1 MITSDL
7 NTEIWV
13 ISDTHLIADSLHD
26 NGQAFS
32 RMQKT
37 SQGKDLYYQE
47 TALAAFARM
56 AEKKRPAAIV
66 VTGDVTFNGERVSA
80 EKFAQIFSKMTTTKL
95 LIVPGNHDIFDGW
108 AREFHGKKQYY
119 AGEISPRFWKMIF
132 NKCYR
137 IAESE
142 DDSSLAYSVKLNS
155 QYLLLMLDSNYYG
168 KEETT
173 EAPHTRGGINKE
185 QLKWIEGQLKYASKE
200 NLRPIIFMHHNLYA
214 HNPAVDR
221 GYVLDNANELRRL
234 CSRYNVK
241 LAFSGH
247 IHAQNIL
254 GPQDMTPTTEIV
266 TSSFCSNDQGY
277 GVVRLHSRHITYIR
291 KEFNMAAYL
300 TEKEKQD
307 YTLLHFRDYLETLQ
321 LGTIAADLMQSDLKK
336 NHNNLD
342 LIRKMGKLFAKM
354 NYNFYTGYN
363 HLSEAEL
370 SKIRSSEE
378 YKVLIKQHPEYRLY
392 LKTLYDTS
400 SHSNLQ
406 ARINY

>member
-47 TALAAFARM
+47 TALSAFCRM
-56 AEKKRPAAIV
+56 AEIKKPAAII

-80 EKFAQIFSKMTTTKL
+80 ERFAKIFAKLSTTKL
-95 LIVPGNHDIFDGW
+95 LVVPGNHDIFDGW
-108 AREFHGKKQYY
+108 AREFRGKKQFF
-119 AGEISPRFWKMIF
+119 AGEISPRFWKNIF
-132 NKCYR
+132 QKSY
-137 IAESE
+137 ALA
-142 DDSSLAYSVKLNS
+142 DSVDYNSLAYAVQLNPI
-155 QYLLLMLDSNYYG
+155 YYLLMLDSNYYG

-173 EAPHTRGGINKE
+173 EAPHTRGAIGKE
-185 QLKWIEGQLKYASKE
+185 QLKWVEERLKYASKN

-214 HNPAVDR
+214 HNPAVNH
-221 GYVLDNANELRRL
+221 GYVLDDAVELRRL

-241 LAFSGH
+241 LAYSGH
-247 IHAQNIL
+247 IHAQNIM

-277 GVVRLHSRHITYIR
+277 GVTRIHSHHITYVR
-291 KEFNMAAYL
+291 KEFNMHKYL
-300 TEKEKQD
+300 TEEEKQN
-307 YTLLHFRDYLETLQ
+307 YTLDHFDNYLENLQ

-336 NHNNLD
+336 YHNNLD

-354 NYNFYTGYN
+354 NYNFYTGHN
-363 HLSEAEL
+363 HLKAQEL
-370 SKIRSSEE
+370 NNIHASQE
-378 YKVLIKQHPEYRLY
+378 YQTLIKQHPEYRIY

-400 SHSNLQ
+400 DHSNLQ
-406 ARINY
+406 VKITY

>member
-47 TALAAFARM
+47 TALSAFCRM
-56 AEKKRPAAIV
+56 AEIKKPAAII

-80 EKFAQIFSKMTTTKL
+80 ERFAKIFAKLSTTKL
-95 LIVPGNHDIFDGW
+95 LVVPGNHDIFDGW
-108 AREFHGKKQYY
+108 AREFRGKKQFF
-119 AGEISPRFWKMIF
+119 AGEISPRFWKNIF
-132 NKCYR
+132 QKSY
-137 IAESE
+137 ALA
-142 DDSSLAYSVKLNS
+142 DSVDYNSLAYAVQLNPI
-155 QYLLLMLDSNYYG
+155 YYLLMLDSNYYG

-173 EAPHTRGGINKE
+173 EAPHTRGAIGKE
-185 QLKWIEGQLKYASKE
+185 QLKWVEERLKYASKN

-214 HNPAVDR
+214 HNPAVNR
-221 GYVLDNANELRRL
+221 GYVLDDAVELRRL

-241 LAFSGH
+241 LAYSGH
-247 IHAQNIL
+247 IHAQNIM
-254 GPQDMTPTTEIV
+254 GPQDMTPTTENV

-277 GVVRLHSRHITYIR
+277 GVTRIHSHHITYVR
-291 KEFNMAAYL
+291 KEFNMHKYL
-300 TEKEKQD
+300 TEEEKQN
-307 YTLLHFRDYLETLQ
+307 YTLDHFDNYLENLQ

-336 NHNNLD
+336 YHNNLD

-354 NYNFYTGYN
+354 NYNFYTGHN
-363 HLSEAEL
+363 HLKAQEL
-370 SKIRSSEE
+370 NNIHASQE
-378 YKVLIKQHPEYRLY
+378 YQTLIKQHPEYRIY

-400 SHSNLQ
+400 DHSNLQ
-406 ARINY
+406 VKITY

>member
-47 TALAAFARM
+47 TALSAFCRM
-56 AEKKRPAAIV
+56 AEIKKPAAII

-80 EKFAQIFSKMTTTKL
+80 ERFAKIFAKLSTTKL
-95 LIVPGNHDIFDGW
+95 LVVPGNHDIFDGW
-108 AREFHGKKQYY
+108 AREFRGKKQFF
-119 AGEISPRFWKMIF
+119 AGEISPRFWKNIF
-132 NKCYR
+132 QKSY
-137 IAESE
+137 ALA
-142 DDSSLAYSVKLNS
+142 DSVDYNSLAYAVQLNPI
-155 QYLLLMLDSNYYG
+155 YYLLMLDSNYYG

-173 EAPHTRGGINKE
+173 EAPHTRGAIGKE
-185 QLKWIEGQLKYASKE
+185 QLKWVEERLKYASKN

-214 HNPAVDR
+214 HNPAVNR
-221 GYVLDNANELRRL
+221 GYVLDDAVELRRL

-241 LAFSGH
+241 LVYSGH
-247 IHAQNIL
+247 IHAQNIM

-277 GVVRLHSRHITYIR
+277 GVTRIHSHHITYVR
-291 KEFNMAAYL
+291 KEFNMHKYL
-300 TEKEKQD
+300 TEEEKQN
-307 YTLLHFRDYLETLQ
+307 YTLDHFDNYLENLQ

-336 NHNNLD
+336 YHNNLD

-354 NYNFYTGYN
+354 NYNFYTGHN
-363 HLSEAEL
+363 HLKAQEL
-370 SKIRSSEE
+370 NNIHASQE
-378 YKVLIKQHPEYRLY
+378 YQTLIKQHPEYRIY

-400 SHSNLQ
+400 DHSNLQ
-406 ARINY
+406 VKITY

>member
-47 TALAAFARM
+47 TALRAFCRM
-56 AEKKRPAAIV
+56 AEIKKPAAII

-80 EKFAQIFSKMTTTKL
+80 ERFAKIFSNLSTTKL
-95 LIVPGNHDIFDGW
+95 LVVPGNHDIFDGW
-108 AREFHGKKQYY
+108 AREFRGKKQFF
-119 AGEISPRFWKMIF
+119 AGEISPRFWKNIF
-132 NKCYR
+132 QKSY
-137 IAESE
+137 ALA
-142 DDSSLAYSVKLNS
+142 DSVDYNSLAYAVQLNPI
-155 QYLLLMLDSNYYG
+155 YYLLMLDSNYYG

-173 EAPHTRGGINKE
+173 EAPHTRGAIGKD
-185 QLKWIEGQLKYASKE
+185 QLRWVEERLKYASKN

-214 HNPAVDR
+214 HNPAVNR
-221 GYVLDNANELRRL
+221 GYVLDDAVELRRL

-241 LAFSGH
+241 LAYSGH
-247 IHAQNIL
+247 IHAQNIM

-277 GVVRLHSRHITYIR
+277 GVTRIHSHHITYVR
-291 KEFNMAAYL
+291 KEFNMHKYL
-300 TEKEKQD
+300 TEEEKQN
-307 YTLLHFRDYLETLQ
+307 YTLDHFDNYLENLQ

-336 NHNNLD
+336 YHNNLD

-354 NYNFYTGYN
+354 NYNFYTGHN
-363 HLSEAEL
+363 HLKPQEL
-370 SKIRSSEE
+370 SDIHASQE
-378 YKVLIKQHPEYRLY
+378 YQTLIKQHPEYRLY

-400 SHSNLQ
+400 DHSNLQ
-406 ARINY
+406 TKITY

>member
-95 LIVPGNHDIFDGW
+95 LVVPGNHDIFDGW

-266 TSSFCSNDQGY
+266 TSSFGSNDQGY

>member
-47 TALAAFARM
+47 TALSAFCRM
-56 AEKKRPAAIV
+56 AEIKKPAAII

-80 EKFAQIFSKMTTTKL
+80 ERFAKIFAKLSTTKL
-95 LIVPGNHDIFDGW
+95 LVVPGNHDIFDGW
-108 AREFHGKKQYY
+108 AREFRGKKQFF
-119 AGEISPRFWKMIF
+119 AGEISPRFWKNIF
-132 NKCYR
+132 QKSY
-137 IAESE
+137 ALA
-142 DDSSLAYSVKLNS
+142 DSVDYNSLAYAVQLNPI
-155 QYLLLMLDSNYYG
+155 YYLLMLDSNYYG

-173 EAPHTRGGINKE
+173 EAPHTRGAIGKE
-185 QLKWIEGQLKYASKE
+185 QLKWVEERLKYASKN
-200 NLRPIIFMHHNLYA
+200 NLRPIIFMHHNLYT
-214 HNPAVDR
+214 HNPAVNR
-221 GYVLDNANELRRL
+221 GYVLDDAVELRRL

-241 LAFSGH
+241 LAYSGH
-247 IHAQNIL
+247 IHAQNIM

-277 GVVRLHSRHITYIR
+277 GVTRIHSHHITYVR
-291 KEFNMAAYL
+291 KEFNMHKYL
-300 TEKEKQD
+300 TEEEKQN
-307 YTLLHFRDYLETLQ
+307 YTLDHFDNYLENLQ

-336 NHNNLD
+336 YHNNLD

-354 NYNFYTGYN
+354 NYNFYTGHN
-363 HLSEAEL
+363 HLKAQEL
-370 SKIRSSEE
+370 NNIHASQE
-378 YKVLIKQHPEYRLY
+378 YQTLIKQHPEYRIY

-400 SHSNLQ
+400 DHSNLQ
-406 ARINY
+406 VKITY

>member
-47 TALAAFARM
+47 TALSAFCRM
-56 AEKKRPAAIV
+56 AEIKKPAAII

-80 EKFAQIFSKMTTTKL
+80 ERFAKIFAKLSTTKL
-95 LIVPGNHDIFDGW
+95 LVVPGNHDIFDGW
-108 AREFHGKKQYY
+108 AREFRGKKQFF
-119 AGEISPRFWKMIF
+119 AGEISPRFWKNIF
-132 NKCYR
+132 QKSY
-137 IAESE
+137 ALA
-142 DDSSLAYSVKLNS
+142 DSVDYNSLAYAVQLNPI
-155 QYLLLMLDSNYYG
+155 YYLLMLDSNYYG

-173 EAPHTRGGINKE
+173 EAPHTRGAIGKE
-185 QLKWIEGQLKYASKE
+185 QLKWVEERLKYASKN

-214 HNPAVDR
+214 HNPAVNR
-221 GYVLDNANELRRL
+221 GYVLDDAVELRRL

-241 LAFSGH
+241 LAYSGH
-247 IHAQNIL
+247 IHAQNIM

-277 GVVRLHSRHITYIR
+277 GVTRIHSHHITYVR
-291 KEFNMAAYL
+291 KEFNMHKYL
-300 TEKEKQD
+300 TEEEKQN
-307 YTLLHFRDYLETLQ
+307 YTLDHFDNYLENLQ

-336 NHNNLD
+336 YHNNLD

-354 NYNFYTGYN
+354 NYNFYTGHN
-363 HLSEAEL
+363 HLKAQEL
-370 SKIRSSEE
+370 NNIHASQE
-378 YKVLIKQHPEYRLY
+378 YQTLIKQHPEYRIY

-400 SHSNLQ
+400 DHSNLQ
-406 ARINY
+406 VKITY

>member
-37 SQGKDLYYQE
+37 SQGKDLYHQE
-47 TALAAFARM
+47 TALSAFCRM
-56 AEKKRPAAIV
+56 AEIKKPAAII

-80 EKFAQIFSKMTTTKL
+80 ERFAKIFTKLSTTKL
-95 LIVPGNHDIFDGW
+95 LVVPGNHDIFDGW
-108 AREFHGKKQYY
+108 AREFRGKKQFF
-119 AGEISPRFWKMIF
+119 AGEISPRFWKNIF
-132 NKCYR
+132 QKSY
-137 IAESE
+137 ALA
-142 DDSSLAYSVKLNS
+142 DSVDYNSLAYAVQLNPI
-155 QYLLLMLDSNYYG
+155 YYLLMLDSNYYG

-173 EAPHTRGGINKE
+173 EAPHTRGAIGKE
-185 QLKWIEGQLKYASKE
+185 QLKWVEERLKYASKN

-214 HNPAVDR
+214 HNPAVNR
-221 GYVLDNANELRRL
+221 GYVLDDAVELRRL

-241 LAFSGH
+241 LAYSGH
-247 IHAQNIL
+247 IHAQNIM

-277 GVVRLHSRHITYIR
+277 GVTRIHSHHITYVR
-291 KEFNMAAYL
+291 KEFNMHKYL
-300 TEKEKQD
+300 TEEEKQN
-307 YTLLHFRDYLETLQ
+307 YTLDHFDNYLENLQ

-336 NHNNLD
+336 YHNNLD

-354 NYNFYTGYN
+354 NYNFYTGHN
-363 HLSEAEL
+363 HLKAQEL
-370 SKIRSSEE
+370 NNIHASQE
-378 YKVLIKQHPEYRLY
+378 YQTLIKQHPEYRIY

-400 SHSNLQ
+400 DHSNLQ
-406 ARINY
+406 VKITY

>member
-47 TALAAFARM
+47 TALSTFCRM
-56 AEKKRPAAIV
+56 AEIKKPAAII

-80 EKFAQIFSKMTTTKL
+80 ERFAKIFTKLSTTKL
-95 LIVPGNHDIFDGW
+95 LVVPGNHDIFDGW
-108 AREFHGKKQYY
+108 AREFRGKKQFF
-119 AGEISPRFWKMIF
+119 AGEISPRFWKNIF
-132 NKCYR
+132 QKSY
-137 IAESE
+137 ALA
-142 DDSSLAYSVKLNS
+142 DSVDYNSLAYAVQLNPI
-155 QYLLLMLDSNYYG
+155 YYLLMLDSNYYG

-173 EAPHTRGGINKE
+173 ETPHTRGAIGKE
-185 QLKWIEGQLKYASKE
+185 QLKWVEERLKYASKN

-214 HNPAVDR
+214 HNPAVNR
-221 GYVLDNANELRRL
+221 GYVLDDAVELRRL

-241 LAFSGH
+241 LAYSGH
-247 IHAQNIL
+247 IHAQNIM

-277 GVVRLHSRHITYIR
+277 GVTRIHSHHITYVR
-291 KEFNMAAYL
+291 KEFNMHKYL
-300 TEKEKQD
+300 TEEEKQN
-307 YTLLHFRDYLETLQ
+307 YTLDHFDNYLENLQ

-336 NHNNLD
+336 YHNNLD

-354 NYNFYTGYN
+354 NYNFYTGHN
-363 HLSEAEL
+363 HLKAQEL
-370 SKIRSSEE
+370 NNIHASQE
-378 YKVLIKQHPEYRLY
+378 YQTLIKQHPEYRIY

-400 SHSNLQ
+400 DHSNLQ
-406 ARINY
+406 VKITY